1 MIGTTQRDQLAVI
14 AMQQIVGA
22 DLYEAPD
29 VDSQSELKEY
39 GQTIAAA
46 AYAVA
51 DGMIA
56 KSKTP

>member
-1 MIGTTQRDQLAVI
+1 MTPFLPNTEGIFF
-14 AMQQIVGA
+14 
-22 DLYEAPD
+22 DLPEEVYRPAPGL
-29 VDSQSELKEY
+29 SQSELKEF
-39 GQTIAAA
+39 GETIAAA